1 MELKVLCDCG
11 QKFKFDAEPVNGRMP
26 FTVNCPVCNADGTEK
41 ANLLIAENL
50 AAATPTIV
58 TSPSGGL
65 RISRT
70 AQTIPPPSPSTTDD
84 SPPPTISPKRPLA
97 TTVSPSQPKKT
108 SFGMGLLGG
117 FIGALVGSIIYF
129 FIYKF
134 TGLHL
139 KLLALGVGGLAGW
152 FAELMGKGEG
162 SKELGGVTV
171 VLVLAGVIGAQY
183 FVALGLWHKVLD
195 ERLKYAQSAY
205 ANAVVEAKE
214 TVKMIPTGSDME
226 IRQFLAK
233 QSDES
238 GVKINPAD
246 FDENDVKEFRENQLP
261 EYREL
266 ANGQITKEQY
276 ESTHEIKTTETQADK
291 DTEEDTFKSIF
302 LLLLMSKTNI
312 FSLVAAAALAFKLST
327 NA

>member
-11 QKFKFDAEPVNGRMP
+11 QKFKFDVEPVNGRMP
-26 FTVNCPVCNADGTEK
+26 FVVNCPACNADGTEK

-50 AAATPTIV
+50 AATAPAIV
-58 TSPSGGL
+58 APSSDGL
-65 RISRT
+65 RISRPTQT
-70 AQTIPPPSPSTTDD
+70 APPPTSATDD
-84 SPPPTISPKRPLA
+84 STPPPISPRRSP
-97 TTVSPSQPKKT
+97 TMVVSQSAPKKS
-108 SFGMGLLGG
+108 SFAMGLLGG
-117 FIGALVGSIIYF
+117 FIGALVGSAIYF

-152 FAELMGKGEG
+152 FTELMGKGEG
-162 SKELGGVTV
+162 SKELGGITA

-183 FVALGLWHKVLD
+183 FVALGLWHKIVD
-195 ERLKYAQSAY
+195 EQLKYAQSAY

-214 TVKMIPTGSDME
+214 AIKMIPTGSDAE
-226 IRQFLAK
+226 IRRYLAK

-291 DTEEDTFKSIF
+291 DTKEDTFKSVF